1 MEAVS
6 RHLEFFTA
14 GLFEEIM
21 RLPYHIKADASAA
34 ALVKPEAFQQ
44 VRATKRNARIRHV
57 RDQPLE
63 YR

>member
-1 MEAVS
+1 
-6 RHLEFFTA
+6 
-14 GLFEEIM
+14 M

-44 VRATKRNARIRHV
+44 VRATKSNARTRHM